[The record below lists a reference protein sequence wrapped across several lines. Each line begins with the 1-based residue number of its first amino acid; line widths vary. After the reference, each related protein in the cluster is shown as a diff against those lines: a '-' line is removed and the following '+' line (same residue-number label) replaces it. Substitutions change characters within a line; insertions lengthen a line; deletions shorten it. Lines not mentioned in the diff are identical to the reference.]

1 MHITL
6 IDTGGLRHQL
16 QYLGLAGYSGAQRSM
31 VVEGQLRGI
40 FDPSALKAIERYRYK
55 PTVINGEGVSAEGI
69 RQRIVFELR
78 S

>member
-1 MHITL
+1 
-6 IDTGGLRHQL
+6 
-16 QYLGLAGYSGAQRSM
+16 M